1 MVTNIGRNIKRFR
14 NQKELTQKQLAEKA
28 GITLFTLTKIEG
40 GSTPDPRIDTLR
52 RIADVLGVKVDD
64 LLKQ

>member
-1 MVTNIGRNIKRFR
+1 MVTSIGKNIKRFR

-40 GSTPDPRIDTLR
+40 GKTPDPRIDTLR
-52 RIADVLGVKVDD
+52 RIADELDIKVDD

>member
-1 MVTNIGRNIKRFR
+1 MVTSIGRNIKHFR
-14 NQKELTQKQLAEKA
+14 NQKNLTQKQLAEKA

-52 RIADVLGVKVDD
+52 RVAHVLDVKVDD
-64 LLKQ
+64 LIKE

>member
-1 MVTNIGRNIKRFR
+1 MVTSIGKNIKRFR

-40 GSTPDPRIDTLR
+40 GKTPDPRILTMKK
-52 RIADVLGVKVDD
+52 ISEVLKKSIDD
-64 LLKQ
+64 LIK